1 MPTQI
6 FYLQPGRYVAL
17 LDPKM
22 VFRLKSEMEEEIKQC
37 RRLPSTLIDHILAEI
52 DLNTLDFTN
61 FYDRSIAATYLLL
74 DRATP
79 LTDLARRQ
87 MAEFSLLYVLGE
99 IDTNPA
105 MTRPEMRPVQ
115 MGFWEKLKS

>member
-1 MPTQI
+1 MPNQI

-17 LDPKM
+17 LDTKM
-22 VFRLKSEMEEEIKQC
+22 VFRLKSEMDEEIKQC
-37 RRLPSTLIDHILAEI
+37 RPLPAKLIDRILSDI
-52 DLNTLDFTN
+52 DLNALDFTS

-79 LTDLARRQ
+79 LADLSRRQ
-87 MAEFSLLYVLGE
+87 MAEFSLLHVLGE

-105 MTRPEMRPVQ
+105 STKPEMRPVQ